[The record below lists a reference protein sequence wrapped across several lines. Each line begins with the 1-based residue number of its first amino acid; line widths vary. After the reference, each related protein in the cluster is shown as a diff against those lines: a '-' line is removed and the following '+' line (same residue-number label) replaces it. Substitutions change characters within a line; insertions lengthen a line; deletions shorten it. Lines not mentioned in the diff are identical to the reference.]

1 MALVALVFLFVIAA
15 FLVAALSSVA
25 IALLSGTSLPPPGAA
40 ELLKGLGAG
49 TLILVLWASFGFALA
64 TLFGG
69 AALAVGF
76 GLIYAFTIEPV
87 SSNLS
92 ALNGSLRAIAEL
104 LPGANTST
112 LSLALVEA
120 SGNPALEENL
130 RDPARSAMV
139 VLIYA
144 TVFVLTTALVFRQR
158 DVTAALIARPSAW
171 PLDASLVKGNVSLKD
186 V

>member
-1 MALVALVFLFVIAA
+1 M
-15 FLVAALSSVA
+15 
-25 IALLSGTSLPPPGAA
+25 
-40 ELLKGLGAG
+40 
-49 TLILVLWASFGFALA
+49 
-64 TLFGG
+64 
-69 AALAVGF
+69 
-76 GLIYAFTIEPV
+76 IYAFAIEPV

-171 PLDASLVKGNVSLKD
+171 PLDASLVKGNVSPKD